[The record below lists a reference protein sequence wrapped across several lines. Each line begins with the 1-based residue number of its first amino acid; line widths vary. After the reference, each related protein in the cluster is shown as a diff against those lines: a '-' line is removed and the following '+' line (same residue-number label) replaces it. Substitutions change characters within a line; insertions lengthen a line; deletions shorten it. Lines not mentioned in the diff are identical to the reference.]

1 MVIPRGLSAALPLR
15 ITRVKSTEGS
25 AMNFGEAVVSGLRNY
40 INFSGRASR
49 SEFWFFMLFC
59 ILVPNIGSVGDL
71 FFFSTLT
78 REGIG
83 PIFVISFLALLVP
96 DIALS
101 ARRLHDIDRTGWW
114 LLIEAHHYRS
124 HLVAR
129 LVLHQRNSR
138 SQPLR
143 FRPARRKIM
152 VILRG
157 LSAALPLRITRVN

>member
-114 LLIEAHHYRS
+114 LLIELTIIGHILL
-124 HLVAR
+124 LVWFCTKGTAG
-129 LVLHQRNSR
+129 RNRFGSD
-138 SQPLR
+138 PLG
-143 FRPARRKIM
+143 AK
-152 VILRG
+152 
-157 LSAALPLRITRVN
+157 